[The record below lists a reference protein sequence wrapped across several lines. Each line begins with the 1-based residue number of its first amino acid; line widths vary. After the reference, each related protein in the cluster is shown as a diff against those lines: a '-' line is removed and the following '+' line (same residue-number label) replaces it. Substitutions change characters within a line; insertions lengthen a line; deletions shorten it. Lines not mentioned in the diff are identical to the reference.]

1 MMKLIVD
8 AIEKALIFLFMFS
21 HISTFKYK
29 GCSFQL
35 INSTLYLFSTY
46 NSKIMEEKMLK
57 ELVKSRNILK
67 KKFQS
72 LKMGEEATSSE
83 LQNTF
88 KPLTEPL
95 LKLVKLTNDNVIN
108 LTKPKSESSII
119 PTKSVKESP
128 ITSTPKKRVVKKEVE
143 GRSTLKNYFD
153 FQEDGDDSKDVDDVK
168 DDTFYSQGDDDG
180 DVNLSYLK
188 RNKKLDVVF
197 GPHKDA
203 IGEWKFGNDDLK
215 VTDEKI
221 IIGNQHWA
229 KTPGLFELI
238 FYQSPKNYDASELNI
253 YKKILL
259 NTNAHRVNYDPNGRV
274 KANKGI
280 KYREI
285 IKNLFVNTHTG
296 KGLMRVNLQK
306 PSYIYWDDPNE
317 LVDRLKLLIAS
328 QHAGNNNQT
337 NEIVS
342 IIEELREADIIE

>member
-1 MMKLIVD
+1 
-8 AIEKALIFLFMFS
+8 
-21 HISTFKYK
+21 
-29 GCSFQL
+29 
-35 INSTLYLFSTY
+35 
-46 NSKIMEEKMLK
+46 MEEKMLK
-57 ELVKSRNILK
+57 ELIKSRNILK

-95 LKLVKLTNDNVIN
+95 QKLVKLTNDNVNHLI
-108 LTKPKSESSII
+108 KPKSENSIL
-119 PTKSVKESP
+119 PTKSFKES
-128 ITSTPKKRVVKKEVE
+128 IISSTPKKRVIKKEIE
-143 GRSTLKNYFD
+143 GKSALKNYFD
-153 FQEDGDDSKDVDDVK
+153 FQEDGDATKDAEDVK
-168 DDTFYSQGDDDG
+168 DDTFYSQTDDD
-180 DVNLSYLK
+180 DDIVNLSYLK

-197 GPHKDA
+197 GPHKDDN
-203 IGEWKFGNDDLK
+203 GEWKFGNDDLN
-215 VTDEKI
+215 VNEEKI
-221 IIGNQHWA
+221 VIGNQHWA

-238 FYQSPKNYDASELNI
+238 FYQNPKNYDASELDI

-274 KANKGI
+274 KASKGI
-280 KYREI
+280 KYRKI

-296 KGLMRVNLQK
+296 KGLMKVNLQK

-317 LVDRLKLLIAS
+317 LVERLKLLIAS